1 MKVVKRSQVT
11 EVTIKRNVYHT
22 LKVGN
27 KVYDRVET
35 MKTYIPYMDMEV
47 VINNDGKSDI
57 KWSVRVSS
65 NTSSYLSAKQVKELK
80 LEESF
85 KKLDLNSLNGNYIW

>member
-1 MKVVKRSQVT
+1 
-11 EVTIKRNVYHT
+11 
-22 LKVGN
+22 
-27 KVYDRVET
+27 
-35 MKTYIPYMDMEV
+35 MEV

-85 KKLDLNSLNGNYIW
+85 KKLDLNSLNGNNIW